1 MIRLLVKKYIK
12 PEYKSKYLELV
23 KELVVETRKEKG
35 CIEYYLNHNNEDNV
49 VFFIELWEDTQA
61 LESHKNSEHLKKYAP
76 LLAKMCETREKEIEE
91 YNY

>member
-12 PEYKSKYLELV
+12 PECKSEYLELV
-23 KELVVETRKEKG
+23 KKLVEETRKEKG

-49 VFFIELWEDTQA
+49 VFFIELWEDVQA
-61 LESHKNSEHLKKYAP
+61 LENHKNSEHIKKYAP
-76 LLAKMCETREKEIEE
+76 LLAEMCEVKEKEIEE